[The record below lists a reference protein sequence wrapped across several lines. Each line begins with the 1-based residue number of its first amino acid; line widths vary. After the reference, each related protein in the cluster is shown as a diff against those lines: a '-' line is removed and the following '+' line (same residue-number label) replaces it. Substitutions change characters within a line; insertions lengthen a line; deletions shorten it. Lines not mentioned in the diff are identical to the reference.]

1 VPARDDITRL
11 LVEWKE
17 GDANAAAALTPLV
30 YEELRRL
37 AARYLRDER
46 AAATLQPTALVHEL
60 YLRLVSN
67 DLPDW
72 ESRAHFIGV
81 AAHRMRQILVDYA
94 RERRAQKRGG
104 DVEKV
109 TLNEMLCFAPQRS
122 ADILALDEALSALAG
137 FDDRKAR
144 VIELRYF
151 GGLTVDE
158 TARSLG
164 VSTGTIVRDQRVA
177 EAWLRHHLSG
187 GAVD

>member
-1 VPARDDITRL
+1 MASQEDVTRL
-11 LVEWKE
+11 LVQWKA
-17 GDANAAAALTPLV
+17 GDASAADALTPLI

-60 YLRLVSN
+60 YVRLVSN
-67 DLPDW
+67 ELPDW

-94 RERRAQKRGG
+94 RERRARKRGG

-122 ADILALDEALSALAG
+122 ADILALDEALTALSG
-137 FDDRKAR
+137 FDERKGR
-144 VIELRYF
+144 VIELRCF

-158 TARSLG
+158 TARALG

-177 EAWLRHHLSG
+177 EAWLRHRLSG
-187 GAVD
+187 DAVV